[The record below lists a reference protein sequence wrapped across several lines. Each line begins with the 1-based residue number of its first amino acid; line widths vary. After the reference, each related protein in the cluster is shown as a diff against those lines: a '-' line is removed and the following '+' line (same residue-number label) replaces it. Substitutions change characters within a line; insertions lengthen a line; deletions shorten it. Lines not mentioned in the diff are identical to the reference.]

1 MIIFEKISINDITP
15 SEYNPRIITQK
26 DKEILKNSLTEFG
39 LVDPIIVNL
48 KNNTIIGG
56 HQRYYILKEL
66 GVTELFLV
74 RQGDIGWIF
83 LQEELSIP
91 SDDYEKALNISLN
104 QQAGQWNYEKL
115 YSILDNFNEIN
126 FDTDLTGFDYI
137 SSNTSTD
144 DFFDED
150 TFSYDFDEDTFSY
163 DFDESVEEEEIIIKK
178 QTRRLKIGTYSI
190 ELDLFKFNNWLR
202 KIEFDNDFNS
212 MKIINEI
219 KRRLGF
225 EDS

>member
-1 MIIFEKISINDITP
+1 MIIIFEKISINDITP

-56 HQRYYILKEL
+56 HQRYFILKEL

-74 RQGDIGWIF
+74 SQGDIGWIF

-104 QQAGQWNYEKL
+104 QQAGQWDYGKL
-115 YSILDNFNEIN
+115 YPILDNFNEIN

-137 SSNTSTD
+137 SPNTSTD
-144 DFFDED
+144 DFFGED
-150 TFSYDFDEDTFSY
+150 TFSYDFDEGI
-163 DFDESVEEEEIIIKK
+163 EEEDIIIKK
-178 QTRRLKIGTYSI
+178 QTRILKIGTYSI

-212 MKIINEI
+212 MKIINEL

>member
-1 MIIFEKISINDITP
+1 MIIFEKININDITP

-56 HQRYYILKEL
+56 HQRYFILKEL

-74 RQGDIGWIF
+74 SQGDIGWIF

-104 QQAGQWNYEKL
+104 RQAGQWNYEKL
-115 YSILDNFNEIN
+115 YPILDNFNEIN

-137 SSNTSTD
+137 SPNTSTD
-144 DFFDED
+144 DFFD
-150 TFSYDFDEDTFSY
+150 DTFSY
-163 DFDESVEEEEIIIKK
+163 DFDESIEEEDIIIKK
-178 QTRRLKIGTYSI
+178 QTRILKIGTYSI
-190 ELDLFKFNNWLR
+190 KLDLFKFNNWLR

>member
-1 MIIFEKISINDITP
+1 MIIIFEKISINDITP

-56 HQRYYILKEL
+56 HQRYFILKEL

-74 RQGDIGWIF
+74 SQGDIGWIF

-104 QQAGQWNYEKL
+104 QQAGQWDYEKL
-115 YSILDNFNEIN
+115 YPILDNFNEIN

-137 SSNTSTD
+137 SPNTSTD

-150 TFSYDFDEDTFSY
+150 TFSYDFDEGI
-163 DFDESVEEEEIIIKK
+163 EEEDIIIKK
-178 QTRRLKIGTYSI
+178 QTIILKIGTYSI

>member
-1 MIIFEKISINDITP
+1 MIIFKKISINDIIP

-56 HQRYYILKEL
+56 HQRYFILKEL

-74 RQGDIGWIF
+74 SQGDIGWIF

-91 SDDYEKALNISLN
+91 SDDYEKALNIALN

-137 SSNTSTD
+137 SPNTSTD
-144 DFFDED
+144 DFFDD
-150 TFSYDFDEDTFSY
+150 DTFSY
-163 DFDESVEEEEIIIKK
+163 DFDESIEEEDIIIKK
-178 QTRRLKIGTYSI
+178 QTRILKIGTYSI

>member
-1 MIIFEKISINDITP
+1 MIIIFEKISINDITP

-56 HQRYYILKEL
+56 HQRYFILKEL

-74 RQGDIGWIF
+74 SQGDIGWIF

-104 QQAGQWNYEKL
+104 QQAGQWDYGKL
-115 YSILDNFNEIN
+115 YPILDNFNEIN

-137 SSNTSTD
+137 SPNTSTD

-150 TFSYDFDEDTFSY
+150 TFSYDFDEGI
-163 DFDESVEEEEIIIKK
+163 EEEDIIIKK
-178 QTRRLKIGTYSI
+178 QTRILKIGTYSI

>member
-1 MIIFEKISINDITP
+1 MIIIFEKISINDITP

-56 HQRYYILKEL
+56 HQRYFILKEL

-74 RQGDIGWIF
+74 SQGDIGWIF

-104 QQAGQWNYEKL
+104 QQAGQWDYGKL
-115 YSILDNFNEIN
+115 YPILDNFNEIN

-137 SSNTSTD
+137 SPNTSTD
-144 DFFDED
+144 DFFGED
-150 TFSYDFDEDTFSY
+150 TFSYDFDEGI
-163 DFDESVEEEEIIIKK
+163 EEEDIIIKK
-178 QTRRLKIGTYSI
+178 QTRILKIGTYSI

>member
-1 MIIFEKISINDITP
+1 MIIIFEKISINDITP

-56 HQRYYILKEL
+56 HQRYFILKEL

-74 RQGDIGWIF
+74 SQGDIGWIF

-104 QQAGQWNYEKL
+104 QQAGQWDYEKL
-115 YSILDNFNEIN
+115 YPILDNFNEIN

-137 SSNTSTD
+137 SPNTSTD

-150 TFSYDFDEDTFSY
+150 TFSYDFDEGI
-163 DFDESVEEEEIIIKK
+163 EEEDIIIKK
-178 QTRRLKIGTYSI
+178 QTRILKIGTYSI

>member
-1 MIIFEKISINDITP
+1 MTIIFEKISINDINP
-15 SEYNPRIITQK
+15 SEYNPRIINQK

-56 HQRYYILKEL
+56 HQRYFILKEL

-137 SSNTSTD
+137 SPNTSTD
-144 DFFDED
+144 DF
-150 TFSYDFDEDTFSY
+150 FDEDTFSY

-190 ELDLFKFNNWLR
+190 VLDLFKFNNWLR

-212 MKIINEI
+212 TKITNEI

>member
-1 MIIFEKISINDITP
+1 MIIFEKINIDDIIP

-56 HQRYYILKEL
+56 HQRYFILKEL

-74 RQGDIGWIF
+74 SQGDIGWIF

-115 YSILDNFNEIN
+115 YPILDNFNEIN

-137 SSNTSTD
+137 SPNTSTD

-150 TFSYDFDEDTFSY
+150 TFSYDFDE
-163 DFDESVEEEEIIIKK
+163 SVEEEDIIIKK
-178 QTRRLKIGTYSI
+178 QTRILKIGTYSI

>member
-56 HQRYYILKEL
+56 HQRYFILKEL
-66 GVTELFLV
+66 GVTELSLV

-137 SSNTSTD
+137 SPNTSTD

-150 TFSYDFDEDTFSY
+150 TFSYDFDESI
-163 DFDESVEEEEIIIKK
+163 EEEDIIIKK
-178 QTRRLKIGTYSI
+178 QTRILKIGTYSI

-212 MKIINEI
+212 MKIIDEI

>member
-1 MIIFEKISINDITP
+1 MIIFKKISINDIIP

-56 HQRYYILKEL
+56 HQRYFILKEL

-74 RQGDIGWIF
+74 SQGDIGWIF

-137 SSNTSTD
+137 SPNTSTD
-144 DFFDED
+144 DFFDD
-150 TFSYDFDEDTFSY
+150 DTFSY
-163 DFDESVEEEEIIIKK
+163 DFDESIEEEDIIIKK
-178 QTRRLKIGTYSI
+178 QTRILKIGTYSI

>member
-150 TFSYDFDEDTFSY
+150 TFSYDFDE
-163 DFDESVEEEEIIIKK
+163 SVEEEEIIIKK

>member
-15 SEYNPRIITQK
+15 SEYNPRIISQK

-56 HQRYYILKEL
+56 HQRYFILKEL

-74 RQGDIGWIF
+74 SQGDIGWIF
-83 LQEELSIP
+83 IQEELSIP
-91 SDDYEKALNISLN
+91 SDDYEKALNIALN

-137 SSNTSTD
+137 SPNTSTD

-150 TFSYDFDEDTFSY
+150 TFSYDFDESI
-163 DFDESVEEEEIIIKK
+163 EEEDIIIKK
-178 QTRRLKIGTYSI
+178 QTRILKIGTYSI

>member
-1 MIIFEKISINDITP
+1 MIIFEKISINDIIP

-56 HQRYYILKEL
+56 HQRYFILKEL

-137 SSNTSTD
+137 SPNTSTD

-150 TFSYDFDEDTFSY
+150 TFSYDFDESI
-163 DFDESVEEEEIIIKK
+163 EEEDIIIKK

-212 MKIINEI
+212 TKIINEI

>member
-1 MIIFEKISINDITP
+1 MIIFEKISINDIIP

-56 HQRYYILKEL
+56 HQRYFILKEL

-74 RQGDIGWIF
+74 SQGDIGWIF

-115 YSILDNFNEIN
+115 YPILDNFNEIN

-137 SSNTSTD
+137 SPNTSTD

-150 TFSYDFDEDTFSY
+150 TFSYDFDESI
-163 DFDESVEEEEIIIKK
+163 EEEDIIIKK
-178 QTRRLKIGTYSI
+178 QTRILKIGTYSI

>member
-15 SEYNPRIITQK
+15 SEYNPRIISQK

-56 HQRYYILKEL
+56 HQRYFILKEL

-115 YSILDNFNEIN
+115 YPILDNFNEIN

-137 SSNTSTD
+137 SPNTSTD

-150 TFSYDFDEDTFSY
+150 TFSYDFDESI
-163 DFDESVEEEEIIIKK
+163 EEEDIIIKK
-178 QTRRLKIGTYSI
+178 QTRILKIGTYSI

>member
-1 MIIFEKISINDITP
+1 MIIIFEKISINDITP

-56 HQRYYILKEL
+56 HQRYFILKEL

-74 RQGDIGWIF
+74 SQGDIGWIF

-104 QQAGQWNYEKL
+104 QQAGQWDYEKL

-137 SSNTSTD
+137 SPNTSTD

-150 TFSYDFDEDTFSY
+150 TFSYDFDEGI
-163 DFDESVEEEEIIIKK
+163 EEEDIIIKK
-178 QTRRLKIGTYSI
+178 QTRILKIGTYSI

>member
-15 SEYNPRIITQK
+15 SEYNPRIIAQK

-150 TFSYDFDEDTFSY
+150 TFSYDFDE
-163 DFDESVEEEEIIIKK
+163 SVEEEEIIIKK

-190 ELDLFKFNNWLR
+190 VLDLFKFNNWLR

-212 MKIINEI
+212 TKITNEI

>member
-1 MIIFEKISINDITP
+1 MLN
-15 SEYNPRIITQK
+15 
-26 DKEILKNSLTEFG
+26 KN
-39 LVDPIIVNL
+39 
-48 KNNTIIGG
+48 
-56 HQRYYILKEL
+56 ILKEL

-74 RQGDIGWIF
+74 SQGDIGWIF

-104 QQAGQWNYEKL
+104 QQAGQWDYGKL
-115 YSILDNFNEIN
+115 YPILDNFNEIN

-137 SSNTSTD
+137 SPNTSTD
-144 DFFDED
+144 DFFGED
-150 TFSYDFDEDTFSY
+150 TFSYDFDEGI
-163 DFDESVEEEEIIIKK
+163 EEEDIIIKK
-178 QTRRLKIGTYSI
+178 QTRILKIGTYSI

>member
-1 MIIFEKISINDITP
+1 MIIFEKISIDDIIP

-56 HQRYYILKEL
+56 HQRYFILKEL

-74 RQGDIGWIF
+74 SQGDIGWIF

-104 QQAGQWNYEKL
+104 QQAGQWDYEKL
-115 YSILDNFNEIN
+115 YPILDNFNEIN

-137 SSNTSTD
+137 SPNTSTD

-150 TFSYDFDEDTFSY
+150 TFSYDFDESI
-163 DFDESVEEEEIIIKK
+163 EEEDIIIKK
-178 QTRRLKIGTYSI
+178 QTRILKIGTYSI

-212 MKIINEI
+212 TKIINEI

>member
-1 MIIFEKISINDITP
+1 MIIFEKISINDIIP
-15 SEYNPRIITQK
+15 SGYNPRIITQK

-56 HQRYYILKEL
+56 HQRYFILKEL

-137 SSNTSTD
+137 SPNTSTD

-150 TFSYDFDEDTFSY
+150 TFSYDFDESI
-163 DFDESVEEEEIIIKK
+163 EEEDIIIKK
-178 QTRRLKIGTYSI
+178 QTRILKIGTYSI

>member
-1 MIIFEKISINDITP
+1 MIIFEKININDITP

-56 HQRYYILKEL
+56 HQRYFILKEL

-74 RQGDIGWIF
+74 SQGDIGWIF

-104 QQAGQWNYEKL
+104 QQAGQWDYEKL
-115 YSILDNFNEIN
+115 YPILDNFNEIN

-137 SSNTSTD
+137 SPNTSTD

-150 TFSYDFDEDTFSY
+150 TFSYDFDESI
-163 DFDESVEEEEIIIKK
+163 EEEEIIIKK
-178 QTRRLKIGTYSI
+178 QTRILKIGTYSI

>member
-150 TFSYDFDEDTFSY
+150 TFSYDFDE
-163 DFDESVEEEEIIIKK
+163 SVEEEEIIIKK

-190 ELDLFKFNNWLR
+190 VLDLFKFNNWLR

-212 MKIINEI
+212 TKITNEI

>member
-1 MIIFEKISINDITP
+1 MIIFEKISINDIIP

-56 HQRYYILKEL
+56 HQRYFILKEL

-137 SSNTSTD
+137 SPNTSTD

-150 TFSYDFDEDTFSY
+150 TFSYDFDESI
-163 DFDESVEEEEIIIKK
+163 EEEDIIIKK
-178 QTRRLKIGTYSI
+178 QTRILKIGTYSI

>member
-1 MIIFEKISINDITP
+1 MIIIFEKISINDITP

-56 HQRYYILKEL
+56 HQRYFILKEL

-74 RQGDIGWIF
+74 SQGDIGWIF

-104 QQAGQWNYEKL
+104 QQAGQWDYEKL

-137 SSNTSTD
+137 STNTSTD
-144 DFFDED
+144 DFFGED
-150 TFSYDFDEDTFSY
+150 TFSYDFDEGI
-163 DFDESVEEEEIIIKK
+163 EEEDIIIKK
-178 QTRRLKIGTYSI
+178 QTRILKIGTYSI

>member
-1 MIIFEKISINDITP
+1 MIIFEKINIDDIIP
-15 SEYNPRIITQK
+15 SEYNPRMITQK

-56 HQRYYILKEL
+56 HQRYFILKEL

-137 SSNTSTD
+137 SPNTSTD

-150 TFSYDFDEDTFSY
+150 TFSYDFDE
-163 DFDESVEEEEIIIKK
+163 SVEEEDIIIKK
-178 QTRRLKIGTYSI
+178 QTRILKIGTYSI

>member
-1 MIIFEKISINDITP
+1 MIIFEKISINDIIP
-15 SEYNPRIITQK
+15 SEYNPRIISQK

-56 HQRYYILKEL
+56 HQRYFILKEL

-74 RQGDIGWIF
+74 SQGDIGWIF

-104 QQAGQWNYEKL
+104 QQAGQWDYEKL
-115 YSILDNFNEIN
+115 YPILDNFNEIN

-150 TFSYDFDEDTFSY
+150 TFSYDFDESI
-163 DFDESVEEEEIIIKK
+163 EEDDIIIKK
-178 QTRRLKIGTYSI
+178 QTRVLKIGTYSI

-202 KIEFDNDFNS
+202 KIEFDN
-212 MKIINEI
+212 E
-219 KRRLGF
+219 
-225 EDS
+225 

>member
-1 MIIFEKISINDITP
+1 MIIFEKISINDIIP

-56 HQRYYILKEL
+56 HQRYFILKEL

-74 RQGDIGWIF
+74 SQGDIGWIF

-104 QQAGQWNYEKL
+104 QQAGQWDYEKL

-137 SSNTSTD
+137 SPNTSTD

-150 TFSYDFDEDTFSY
+150 TFSYDFDESI
-163 DFDESVEEEEIIIKK
+163 EEEDIIIKK
-178 QTRRLKIGTYSI
+178 QTRILKIGTYSI

-212 MKIINEI
+212 TKIINEI

>member
-1 MIIFEKISINDITP
+1 MIIFEKININDITP

-56 HQRYYILKEL
+56 HQRYFILKEL

-74 RQGDIGWIF
+74 SQGDIGWIF

-115 YSILDNFNEIN
+115 YPILDNFNEIN

-137 SSNTSTD
+137 SPNTSTD

-150 TFSYDFDEDTFSY
+150 TFSYDFDESI
-163 DFDESVEEEEIIIKK
+163 EEEDIIIKK
-178 QTRRLKIGTYSI
+178 QTRILKIGTYSI

>member
-1 MIIFEKISINDITP
+1 MIIIFEKISINDINP

-56 HQRYYILKEL
+56 HQRYFILKEL

-74 RQGDIGWIF
+74 SQGDIGWIF

-137 SSNTSTD
+137 SPNTSTD

-150 TFSYDFDEDTFSY
+150 TFSYDFDESI
-163 DFDESVEEEEIIIKK
+163 EEEDIIIKK
-178 QTRRLKIGTYSI
+178 QTRILKIGTYSI

>member
-1 MIIFEKISINDITP
+1 MIIFEKININDITP

-56 HQRYYILKEL
+56 HQRYFILKEL

-74 RQGDIGWIF
+74 SQGDIGWIF

-104 QQAGQWNYEKL
+104 QQAGQWDYEKL
-115 YSILDNFNEIN
+115 YPILDNFNEIN

-137 SSNTSTD
+137 SPNTSTD
-144 DFFDED
+144 DFFDG
-150 TFSYDFDEDTFSY
+150 DTFSY
-163 DFDESVEEEEIIIKK
+163 DFDESIEEEEIIIKK
-178 QTRRLKIGTYSI
+178 QTRILKIGTYSI

>member
-1 MIIFEKISINDITP
+1 MIIFEKININDITP

-56 HQRYYILKEL
+56 HQRYFILKEL

-74 RQGDIGWIF
+74 SQGDIGWIF

-104 QQAGQWNYEKL
+104 QQAGQWDYEKL
-115 YSILDNFNEIN
+115 YPILDNFNEIN
-126 FDTDLTGFDYI
+126 FDTDLTGFVYI
-137 SSNTSTD
+137 SPNTSTD

-150 TFSYDFDEDTFSY
+150 TFSYDFDESI
-163 DFDESVEEEEIIIKK
+163 EEDEIIIKK
-178 QTRRLKIGTYSI
+178 QTRILKIGTYSI

>member
-1 MIIFEKISINDITP
+1 MIIFEKISINDIIP

-56 HQRYYILKEL
+56 HQRYFILKEL

-137 SSNTSTD
+137 SPNTSTD

-150 TFSYDFDEDTFSY
+150 TFSYDFDESI
-163 DFDESVEEEEIIIKK
+163 EEDDIIIKK
-178 QTRRLKIGTYSI
+178 QTRILKIGTYSI

-202 KIEFDNDFNS
+202 EIEFDNDFNS